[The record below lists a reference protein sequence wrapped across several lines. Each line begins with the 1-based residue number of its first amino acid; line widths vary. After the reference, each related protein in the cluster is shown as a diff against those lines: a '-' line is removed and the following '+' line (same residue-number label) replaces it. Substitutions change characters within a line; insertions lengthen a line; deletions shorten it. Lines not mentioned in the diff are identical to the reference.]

1 MKKYLPLILLAVF
14 SVLPLLGLSSYVMH
28 ILIFVIMWAVIGMA
42 WNLLGGYCGQVS
54 FGHAAFFGIGAYT
67 SGILYSKLGVSAW
80 WGMPLSLLVVTA
92 SSLVIGYI
100 FLRLRGPFFALG
112 TLAMGVILRVTAENL
127 TAFTEGDLGIM
138 IRERTWVEKIWY
150 YYIILI
156 IAVCTFYLIKKVV
169 ESKLGYYFVA
179 IREDQDAAESLGIN
193 TTYYKTVALC
203 LSAVITGLAG
213 AFYTNYM
220 GYIDPK
226 VVFALHD
233 ISIVAIMVVMV
244 GGVATYWGPLVGSVI
259 MVVLAEVIRSIP
271 KLGTAHHTL
280 FGILLI
286 VIIIFL
292 PNGIVGDYKKL
303 KRFFGVRRAS

>member
-1 MKKYLPLILLAVF
+1 MKKYLPFILLAVF

-127 TAFTEGDLGIM
+127 TA
-138 IRERTWVEKIWY
+138 
-150 YYIILI
+150 
-156 IAVCTFYLIKKVV
+156 
-169 ESKLGYYFVA
+169 
-179 IREDQDAAESLGIN
+179 
-193 TTYYKTVALC
+193 
-203 LSAVITGLAG
+203 
-213 AFYTNYM
+213 
-220 GYIDPK
+220 
-226 VVFALHD
+226 
-233 ISIVAIMVVMV
+233 
-244 GGVATYWGPLVGSVI
+244 
-259 MVVLAEVIRSIP
+259 
-271 KLGTAHHTL
+271 
-280 FGILLI
+280 
-286 VIIIFL
+286 
-292 PNGIVGDYKKL
+292 
-303 KRFFGVRRAS
+303 

>member
-80 WGMPLSLLVVTA
+80 WGLPLSLLVVTA

-156 IAVCTFYLIKKVV
+156 MAACTFYLIKKVV